1 MRDLIDNWW
10 ILINL
15 SFLSSGATQWSRG
28 ETHYLPRIGRPA
40 KNKPRAAGNG
50 NCPLS
55 KSTVILSPI
64 PNQVWQSG
72 QGVTCSGILK
82 YASLGVGIVQLLV
95 EF

>member
-40 KNKPRAAGNG
+40 KNKPRAAGHG

-55 KSTVILSPI
+55 KSTVILSPDAF
-64 PNQVWQSG
+64 PTRYGKV
-72 QGVTCSGILK
+72 VKVLH
-82 YASLGVGIVQLLV
+82 VLV
-95 EF
+95 F